1 VSPAT
6 ERRRIAQVK
15 QTARAHARARKQ
27 RDAAIVAAREAGL
40 PLRTIAE
47 AAGVTH
53 RTVALILARLA
64 ACATPASDS

>member
-1 VSPAT
+1 MPPAT
-6 ERRRIAQVK
+6 QRRRVAHVM
-15 QTARAHARARKQ
+15 QTAQAHARARRQ

-53 RTVALILARLA
+53 RTVAQILARLA
-64 ACATPASDS
+64 A